1 MKEEPRVLIV
11 EDDPHYREFLTG
23 TLEREYRLDLAQN
36 GQQALAWLDR
46 GRYDAILCDLR
57 VPGLS
62 GKELVQTIRGK
73 TDEETLLLVITGFEE
88 DWSPVEATEAQVYF
102 YLKKG
107 QFSPQELRKV
117 LKNGMDL
124 RKERL
129 AKRRYAEQLE
139 RLNQELEKTVAAR
152 TRALQES
159 EAKYR
164 HLFQQSLVG
173 IYIQL
178 EGRIVL
184 ANDRLCEMLGRAPD
198 ELAGKSIESLLV
210 PVSRR
215 DRLGLP
221 SQGNDAPLQ
230 AEEVRLKTHG
240 GKERAALHWAG
251 PIQMQSTGA
260 VQGCIVDITEWK
272 ELEQHFVQH
281 QKMESLGTL
290 VSGIAHEFNNILA
303 AMMPQTELLTRRA
316 IETPAVQRPAQI
328 ILSMAEKASRLTR
341 QLLHLSRKPRMEKR
355 PVDVNAWLR
364 ETSSFLATSLG
375 SSQSVQL
382 DLDPRAGTI
391 EGDPHQLDQILLNLV
406 LNARDAMAEG
416 GGPIRITS
424 SFRLRGSR
432 EEVPAGNR
440 GRSFVEITVEDVGCG
455 IPPEDLPKIFDP
467 FFTTKESGKGT
478 GLGLSVVYNLVKQH
492 AGEIYV
498 NSRVG
503 KGSSFHILLPHAHGL
518 RPGTAPELRCGRI
531 LVADTN
537 PMVLDLF
544 RDILS
549 NLRYEVIPVE
559 NQQDAVDIYARQK
572 DTIDCVILN
581 GRFESST
588 GGSSVGRIL
597 DMNPRIKVILTH
609 CEPAAPLGKW
619 FDSAKK
625 KGARIQ
631 QISLPAAPEA
641 LSVSLEKVLYGG
653 SA

>member
-23 TLEREYRLDLAQN
+23 TLERQYVLDLARD
-36 GQQALAWLDR
+36 GQEAVSWLDR

-62 GKELVQTIRGK
+62 GKELVQTIRSR
-73 TDEETLLLVITGFEE
+73 TDEETLLVVITGFEE

-124 RKERL
+124 RRERL
-129 AKRRYAEQLE
+129 AKRRTAEQLE
-139 RLNQELEKTVAAR
+139 RLNQELEDTIAAR

-159 EAKYR
+159 EANYR
-164 HLFQQSLVG
+164 NLFQQSLVG

-178 EGRIVL
+178 EGRVVL
-184 ANDRLCEMLGRAPD
+184 ANDRLCEMLGRSPD
-198 ELAGKSIESLLV
+198 ELAGKEIETLLI
-210 PVSRR
+210 PVSRH
-215 DRLGLP
+215 DRLALP
-221 SQGNDAPLQ
+221 CQGNDAWLP

-240 GKERAALHWAG
+240 GRERAALHCAG
-251 PIQMQSTGA
+251 PIQMQGTKA
-260 VQGCIVDITEWK
+260 VQGCVVDITEWR
-272 ELEQHFVQH
+272 ELEQHFVHH

-316 IETPAVQRPAQI
+316 GETPALQRSAQI
-328 ILSMAEKASRLTR
+328 ILAMAEKASRLTR

-355 PVDVNAWLR
+355 SIDVNGWLR
-364 ETSSFLATSLG
+364 EASSFLATSLG
-375 SSQSVQL
+375 SRERIQL
-382 DLDPRAGTI
+382 DLDPRAGHI

-416 GGPIRITS
+416 GPIRITS
-424 SFRLRGSR
+424 AFRLQSSR
-432 EEVPAGNR
+432 EKVPAGNL
-440 GRSFVEITVEDVGCG
+440 GRSFVEITVEDAGCG
-455 IPPEDLPKIFDP
+455 IPPEHLPKIFDP
-467 FFTTKESGKGT
+467 FFTTKETGKGT
-478 GLGLSVVYNLVKQH
+478 GLGLSVAYNLVKQH
-492 AGEIYV
+492 GGEIYV
-498 NSRVG
+498 KSRVG
-503 KGSSFHILLPHAHGL
+503 KGSSVHIFLPHA
-518 RPGTAPELRCGRI
+518 PGRHPEMETEPPCGRI

-537 PMVLDLF
+537 PKVLDLF

-549 NLRYEVIPVE
+549 DLRYEIIPVE
-559 NQQDAVDIYARQK
+559 NQQDAVEIYARQK

-588 GGSSVGRIL
+588 EGSSVGRIL
-597 DMNPRIKVILTH
+597 DLNPRIKVILTH
-609 CEPAAPLGKW
+609 SEPAAPLGKW
-619 FDSAKK
+619 FDSAKR
-625 KGARIQ
+625 KGASIQ